1 MGNRYHAPRGPQSI
15 QGVARR
21 RSLRGVL
28 DSRDKS
34 TADIRGV
41 KFAFPYGA
49 GGAIVT
55 NLSGGQAYYVANPTG
70 KTFKEGTV
78 VPAGSYSGAQ
88 KDFLIT
94 GPPAARAA
102 GVGGVR
108 RKVYRSGAAPTPNFI
123 GVAWSAPEDAVAYYY
138 VDGEP
143 LSQIAQTTELL
154 LYSSSTS
161 VALAGGRYV
170 IVLGARG
177 TEDAYIYSWDLQ
189 TNTVYSYQIPTG
201 YIVEWTPAESGGSL
215 YWVESEPDVRNEY
228 PNFKQYFRLVKSDL
242 DLSNSSVVST
252 VEASVVLG
260 VNGHGYGPG
269 LAALNSTAMVGF
281 GIFSDQDGLFSHRVN
296 FRFPLNGAAAT
307 TSNIWTPGSDLRAD
321 ALYGRGVP
329 DSTGKSVL
337 YSGAGAP
344 GGTYDATAMRSVADT
359 LSLTTAD
366 LWPISSP
373 FPTDPVNDDHT
384 LHVYADGVTGLLY
397 FNGVAYIAPI
407 VGDPGESPV
416 IITPTAIPGE
426 YGSPRGFFPIE

>member
-1 MGNRYHAPRGPQSI
+1 MGKRFHAPSGATTI
-15 QGVARR
+15 AGVGRR
-21 RSLRGVL
+21 RTMRGL
-28 DSRDKS
+28 IDAKIARN
-34 TADIRGV
+34 ADIRPVIYRGP
-41 KFAFPYGA
+41 KGTAGA
-49 GGAIVT
+49 MVSNPGST
-55 NLSGGQAYYVANPTG
+55 ESYYVANPSGRTY
-70 KTFKEGTV
+70 KPGTA
-78 VPAGSYSGAQ
+78 VPAGSYSGGQ
-88 KDFLIT
+88 KDFILA
-94 GPPAARAA
+94 GPPAGPKKQGGVGRRKYRA
-102 GVGGVR
+102 GV
-108 RKVYRSGAAPTPNFI
+108 STPNFI
-123 GVAWSAPEDAVAYYY
+123 GVAWNESSDAVAYYY
-138 VDGEP
+138 IDGAP
-143 LSQIAQTTELL
+143 LSQIAQTTEVSG
-154 LYSSSTS
+154 YSVGSTS

-296 FRFPLNGAAAT
+296 FRFPLNGGAAT
-307 TSNIWTPGSDLRAD
+307 TSHTWAPGDDLRD
-321 ALYGRGVP
+321 DCLYGRGVP

-337 YSGAGAP
+337 YSGAVAS
-344 GGTYDATAMRSVADT
+344 GGTYDVTAMRSVADT

-366 LWPISSP
+366 LWPTSAP
-373 FPTDPVNDDHT
+373 FPTDVVNDDQT

-407 VGDPGESPV
+407 VGDPGASPT
-416 IITPTAIPGE
+416 IITPTAPPGG
-426 YGSPRGFFPIE
+426 YDPPKGFFPIE